1 MIGFTAYLTT
11 QEAGIVKCSYHK
23 CCPAKLWMLSAWPL
37 KGGNSEVGINWVKT
51 FHTMLW
57 TGPRVVLCKPCVN
70 KLRTAVYLVYFY
82 LGHGPKWCY
91 CLILFWAF
99 VLACM
104 LGCMFVFS
112 LGYHC
117 SLPSSVHSL
126 ILINGFFPKVYFAVN
141 APWKCKLALLYVLFC
156 NCCCSSC

>member
-1 MIGFTAYLTT
+1 MIGFTVYLTT

-51 FHTMLW
+51 FRTNCGQDRGSYCVSLVWISWEQLSSLFLPGTWALM
-57 TGPRVVLCKPCVN
+57 VLLPHSFLGFCV
-70 KLRTAVYLVYFY
+70 
-82 LGHGPKWCY
+82 
-91 CLILFWAF
+91 
-99 VLACM
+99 ACM
-104 LGCMFVFS
+104 FGCMFVFS

-117 SLPSSVHSL
+117 SLPSSVHSR
-126 ILINGFFPKVYFAVN
+126 ILINGFFPEVYFAVT